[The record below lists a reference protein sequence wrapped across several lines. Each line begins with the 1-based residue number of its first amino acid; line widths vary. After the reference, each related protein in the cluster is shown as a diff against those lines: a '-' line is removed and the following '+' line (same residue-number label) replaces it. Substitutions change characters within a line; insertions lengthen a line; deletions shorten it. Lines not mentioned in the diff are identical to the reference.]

1 MNLVHWK
8 HQELSVELQDSWQLF
23 TKFNYSP
30 NLYIYIYIGNYAG
43 TRHLLG
49 EEVPFEQELNGFTYI
64 YIIMHSEITLL
75 SVLDDFLVLNLKL
88 IMLYAAASNLLCV
101 TL

>member
-1 MNLVHWK
+1 M
-8 HQELSVELQDSWQLF
+8 
-23 TKFNYSP
+23 
-30 NLYIYIYIGNYAG
+30 
-43 TRHLLG
+43 
-49 EEVPFEQELNGFTYI
+49 PFEQELNGFTYI